1 MTGAAHGAGP
11 VTGAAHGAGPVT
23 GAAHGPVA
31 GAARADRPP
40 VR

>member
-1 MTGAAHGAGP
+1 VTGAAHGAGP